1 MRRKDRE
8 IRDFAVIRKI
18 IDKCE
23 VLRIGLVDDDLFPY
37 IVPVNFAYTIEGE
50 QIFFYIHGAVAGR
63 KYELIR
69 RNGVCSFEM
78 DCDHEL
84 VVKEEEREATMY
96 YKSVM
101 GRARLEFLEGE
112 EKKRG
117 LDIIMARDESTR
129 GMDYDLAPLP
139 RTAVVKL
146 TVTEYSGKSNPPIK
160 TE

>member
-8 IRDFAVIRKI
+8 IKDFAVIRQI

-23 VLRIGLVDDDLFPY
+23 VLRIGLADDDLFPY
-37 IVPVNFAYTIEGE
+37 IVPVNFAYTIDGG
-50 QIFFYIHGAVAGR
+50 QICFYIHGAMAGR
-63 KYELIR
+63 KYELMR

-84 VVKEEEREATMY
+84 VVKEEEREATMH

-101 GRARLEFLEGE
+101 GRAKLEFLEGE
-112 EKKRG
+112 EKKKG

-129 GMDYDLAPLP
+129 GMDYDLSPLP

-146 TVTEYSGKSNPPIK
+146 TVTEYSGKANPAIQ
-160 TE
+160 